1 MVVGVH
7 VELRVLPEFIVA
19 AVMVALD
26 AGVLDGAVHALDLAT
41 GPWVVRL
48 GEPMLD
54 AVFAADLVEAVD
66 AHRW

>member
-7 VELRVLPEFIVA
+7 VGLEVLPEFIVA
-19 AVMVALD
+19 ALTVALD
-26 AGVLDGAVHALDLAT
+26 AGVLDSAVHALDLAI
-41 GPWVVRL
+41 GPRVVRP